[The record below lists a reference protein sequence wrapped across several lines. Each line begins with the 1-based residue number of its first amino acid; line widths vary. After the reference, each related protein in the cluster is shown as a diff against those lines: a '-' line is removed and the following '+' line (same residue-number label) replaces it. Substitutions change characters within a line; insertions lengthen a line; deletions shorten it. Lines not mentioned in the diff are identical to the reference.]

1 MTALVIRVDLA
12 AARHVLPRQQTWRQV
27 WRAEDPLLCPLSPG
41 AEWCDYQKTEP
52 ATTAPK
58 TIRATPI
65 VAETRWPCGNTFS
78 ANTTK
83 VSTSIQPKLIVPATS
98 VNHTV
103 VLRLA

>member
-58 TIRATPI
+58 TTAL
-65 VAETRWPCGNTFS
+65 NS
-78 ANTTK
+78 MD
-83 VSTSIQPKLIVPATS
+83 
-98 VNHTV
+98 V
-103 VLRLA
+103 VYLRSGEPPV